1 MVVRGVL
8 DEVFTGVSSNFT
20 RSKSKMFFSEMAVI
34 FWMMY
39 CTEAKATEVAPVE
52 ILVSVLMRAYWLG

>member
-1 MVVRGVL
+1 
-8 DEVFTGVSSNFT
+8 
-20 RSKSKMFFSEMAVI
+20 MFFSEMAVI

-52 ILVSVLMRAYWLG
+52 ILVSVLMRLLAWITALTKRSKNPLTKPSFLER